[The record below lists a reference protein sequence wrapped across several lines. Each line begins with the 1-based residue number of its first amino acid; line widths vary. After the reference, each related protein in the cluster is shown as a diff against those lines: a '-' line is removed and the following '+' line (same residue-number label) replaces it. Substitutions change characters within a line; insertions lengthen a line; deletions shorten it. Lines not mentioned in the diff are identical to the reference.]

1 MKEMKIEEML
11 KEMEKYGWTEER
23 IKDWY
28 EDTDKSITFEEYI
41 KNFYESDYYM
51 PIELEGEVF

>member
-11 KEMEKYGWTEER
+11 KEMEEYGWTEER

-41 KNFYESDYYM
+41 RKFYESDYYF

>member
-1 MKEMKIEEML
+1 MKIEEML
-11 KEMEKYGWTEER
+11 KEMEEYGWTEER

-41 KNFYESDYYM
+41 RNFYESDYYM